1 MMQYLIATQYSEMM
15 QYRYLIT
22 TQYSEMMQYPITTQY
37 SEMMQYLIT
46 TQCSEMMQYP
56 IATECSEIMQ
66 FQCLG
71 FPILTQDRCF
81 TGLFNMH
88 SSPSCPPQHFQ
99 LPKYKIVENDNKHT

>member
-1 MMQYLIATQYSEMM
+1 MKVKAIHQYP
-15 QYRYLIT
+15 IT
-22 TQYSEMMQYPITTQY
+22 TQYSEMMQYPIATQY

-81 TGLFNMH
+81 TGLL
-88 SSPSCPPQHFQ
+88 CVYCHFQ
-99 LPKYKIVENDNKHT
+99 QFYILATESVGEDSSESYAY